1 MNPGQAKDRHAHSD
15 SSFPSH
21 VRDPLNAAQASVL
34 VRLHYLL
41 PTQLRLGIARRLV
54 GLPFSSAL
62 GFAWFQ
68 HARRAT
74 YNATQF

>member
-34 VRLHYLL
+34 AKPAHISSV
-41 PTQLRLGIARRLV
+41 PLRRDHIARQFG
-54 GLPFSSAL
+54 GLSFS
-62 GFAWFQ
+62 
-68 HARRAT
+68 
-74 YNATQF
+74 